1 MCRIIGSRWGIH
13 GRRLNMA
20 GCFGSEFGGALDRWL
35 RQGLDEYVASL
46 EDTDPDEP
54 DVDAQDGYDEE
65 RLWLEP

>member
-1 MCRIIGSRWGIH
+1 
-13 GRRLNMA
+13 MA